1 MYHKTIIDKFFTVK
15 IQKRRNVFGRKSNRA
30 ERIGRREKSGQNER
44 FVKNATLRLLFRGSE
59 MPLQDSKERS
69 SLPCP

>member
-59 MPLQDSKERS
+59 MSLQDSKERS